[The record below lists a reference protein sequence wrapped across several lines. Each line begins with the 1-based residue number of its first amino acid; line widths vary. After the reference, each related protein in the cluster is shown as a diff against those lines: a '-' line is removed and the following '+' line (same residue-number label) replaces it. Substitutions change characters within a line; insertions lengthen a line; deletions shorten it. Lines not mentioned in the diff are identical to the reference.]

1 MRTQSDKKL
10 KTEKVLTS
18 RDMFSSLATAETV
31 RTASHVMIAGNALF
45 SAHLSPLL
53 SSSLNSIFSTLA
65 TSITYGRTPQKIQQ
79 ARLEDLKMLIE
90 NSRPLFAPEMQI
102 FFAKSASYQ
111 TLKKQFENLNQKY
124 SARIESESKTF
135 RYLILAIG
143 LVGLLYFVAQL
154 LQDNDELNWVEIISV
169 LGMIGMMSYSNI
181 QSHRELVMRSKKDYQ
196 EFIETL
202 IQFNT
207 HVIEEVPLLKI
218 VATLEQMKKEME
230 ECMRELNELGVE
242 TSEIRE
248 TDEGGVEESKGAEK
262 SLMQRV
268 EERLQSLVK
277 EKKLEIKHIEQEM
290 RSNLEREISQEGK
303 NSIEQKMR
311 ERTQE
316 IELGYH
322 QVLNEI
328 LGALKILKNLQVTY
342 DSTYEVL
349 QKFKRSEQTALE
361 HAEIDALERRFSLAK
376 SLSESA
382 EEIISASTIEVGIR
396 I

>member
-1 MRTQSDKKL
+1 
-10 KTEKVLTS
+10 
-18 RDMFSSLATAETV
+18 
-31 RTASHVMIAGNALF
+31 
-45 SAHLSPLL
+45 
-53 SSSLNSIFSTLA
+53 
-65 TSITYGRTPQKIQQ
+65 
-79 ARLEDLKMLIE
+79 
-90 NSRPLFAPEMQI
+90 
-102 FFAKSASYQ
+102 
-111 TLKKQFENLNQKY
+111 
-124 SARIESESKTF
+124 
-135 RYLILAIG
+135 
-143 LVGLLYFVAQL
+143 
-154 LQDNDELNWVEIISV
+154 
-169 LGMIGMMSYSNI
+169 MIGMMSYSNI
-181 QSHRELVMRSKKDYQ
+181 QSHRELVMRSEKDYQ

>member
-1 MRTQSDKKL
+1 MRTPSDKKF
-10 KTEKVLTS
+10 KTEEVPTS
-18 RDMFSSLATAETV
+18 RDMFSSLTTAETA
-31 RTASHVMIAGNALF
+31 RTVSHVMIAGNALL
-45 SAHLSPLL
+45 SAHLPPLL
-53 SSSLNSIFSTLA
+53 SSSLNSLFSTLA
-65 TSITYGRTPQKIQQ
+65 TAITYGRTPEKIQTM
-79 ARLEDLKMLIE
+79 RLEELRILLTNI
-90 NSRPLFAPEMQI
+90 RPLFTPDMKT
-102 FFAKSASYQ
+102 FFAESISYS

-143 LVGLLYFVAQL
+143 LVGLLYFVARL

-181 QSHRELVMRSKKDYQ
+181 QSHRELVMRSEKDYQ

-361 HAEIDALERRFSLAK
+361 HAEIDALE
-376 SLSESA
+376 
-382 EEIISASTIEVGIR
+382 
-396 I
+396 